1 MSKSRGH
8 ARKAVM
14 LLLCLSTAV
23 AVALTS
29 SSTPNPTQLTP
40 EIKAADLRQHIT
52 YLASDQMEG
61 RLTATEGERR
71 ATAYVAAM
79 FQAMGLTPAGDN
91 GTFFQSFE
99 FLAGMSL
106 GVGNQLTAHLS
117 TEPLPQSYAVDYDWR
132 PLAFSKTGSF
142 ASAPLVFAGYG
153 IVAPATAGFEA
164 YDALAG
170 LDVANAW
177 VLVLRYLP
185 EEIPPE
191 QRQHL
196 ANFASLRHKAMVARD
211 HGARGLIVVSG
222 PSAKVKQPLVEL
234 SLDTAL
240 AGTSIAALSIT
251 DEVAEQWLQHSGH
264 HLKALQDTLDTG
276 KLLQG
281 FPLANLSLAAS
292 LDIQQEKRLGRNVL
306 ARLNAAGHPGESV
319 VIVGAHVD
327 HLGRGLGTNSL
338 AHDDEKG
345 LIHYGADDNASG
357 VGGVL
362 EIAHYLVSLKSS
374 RQLPLRRDLLFAAW
388 SGEELGLIGSTHFT
402 RTFGGAPSEPASL
415 TPQVVAYLNM
425 DMIGRLDKSLILQGV
440 GSSSIWRD
448 EIDRANGTIGLPLNL
463 HDDSYVASDATA
475 FYLKGV
481 PVLSAFTGAH
491 EDYHTPRDT
500 ADKINYAGTERIA
513 RLMALL
519 TRSLATRQEAPDYRA
534 MALPERP
541 VGRASMRVYL
551 GTIPDYSQGDASG
564 LKVAGVIIGGPA
576 AQAGVQGGDV
586 IVGLAGKTIENIY
599 DYTYVLNAMKIGV
612 PTALVVQ
619 RGLERL
625 TLMVTPGSRE

>member
-1 MSKSRGH
+1 MRDSQSH

-23 AVALTS
+23 AVGAAS
-29 SSTPNPTQLTP
+29 SSIAHPGQLTP
-40 EIKAADLRQHIT
+40 EISAADLRQHIT
-52 YLASDQMEG
+52 SLASDQMEG
-61 RLTATEGERR
+61 RLTGTEGERR
-71 ATAYVAAM
+71 ATAYVASM

-99 FLAGMSL
+99 FTAGVAL
-106 GVGNQLTAHLS
+106 GGGNQLTAYQSTAPLS
-117 TEPLPQSYAVDYDWR
+117 QSYAVDRDWR

-142 ASAPLVFAGYG
+142 ASAPVVFAGYG
-153 IVAPATAGFEA
+153 IVAPAADGFEA

-185 EEIPPE
+185 EGIAPE

-211 HGARGLIVVSG
+211 RGARGLIVVSG
-222 PSAKVKQPLVEL
+222 PGAKVKQPLVEL
-234 SLDTAL
+234 SLDTVL

-251 DEVAEQWLQHSGH
+251 DEVAEQWLQRSGH
-264 HLKALQDTLDTG
+264 DLKSLQQALDTR
-276 KLLQG
+276 KSLQG
-281 FPLANLSLAAS
+281 FPMADLSLAAR
-292 LDIQQEKRLGRNVL
+292 LDIHHEKRTGRNVL
-306 ARLNAAGHPGESV
+306 ARLNAADHSGESV

-327 HLGRGLGTNSL
+327 HLGHGRGTSSL
-338 AHDDEKG
+338 AHGDEAG
-345 LIHYGADDNASG
+345 LTHYGADDNASG

-362 EIAHYLVSLKSS
+362 EIAHDLVHLKS
-374 RQLPLRRDLLFAAW
+374 RGQLALRRDVLFAAW

-402 RTFGGAPSEPASL
+402 RAFSGTPGESADLA
-415 TPQVVAYLNM
+415 PQVVAYLNM
-425 DMIGRLDKSLILQGV
+425 DMIGRLDRSLMLHGV

-448 EIDRANGTIGLPLNL
+448 EIHRANSTIGLPLTL

-481 PVLSAFTGAH
+481 PILSAFTGAH

-513 RLMALL
+513 RLMAFL
-519 TRSLATRQEAPDYRA
+519 TSSLATRQEVPDYRA
-534 MALPERP
+534 MPQPERSI
-541 VGRASMRVYL
+541 GRANVRAYL
-551 GTIPDYSQGDASG
+551 GTIPDYGQGNVRG
-564 LKVAGVIIGGPA
+564 LTVAGVITGGPA
-576 AQAGVQGGDV
+576 ARAGVQAGDV
-586 IVGLAGKTIENIY
+586 IVELAGKTIDNIY
-599 DYTYVLNAMKIGV
+599 DYTYVLNAVKIGV
-612 PTALVVQ
+612 PTTLMVQ
-619 RGLERL
+619 RGAERL
-625 TLMVTPGSRE
+625 PLMVTPGSRE

>member
-1 MSKSRGH
+1 MFATRSIVTILVLFFCWLTTP
-8 ARKAVM
+8 AAAVDIPGAPPSFM
-14 LLLCLSTAV
+14 
-23 AVALTS
+23 
-29 SSTPNPTQLTP
+29 QLTP
-40 EIKAADLRQHIT
+40 AISAEDLRQHIT
-52 YLASDQMEG
+52 YLASEQMGG
-61 RLTATEGERR
+61 RLTGTEGERR
-71 ATAYVAAM
+71 ATAYVAAV
-79 FQAMGLTPAGDN
+79 FRAMGLAPAGDSS
-91 GTFFQSFE
+91 TFFQSFE
-99 FLAGMSL
+99 FTAGVSL
-106 GVGNQLTAHLS
+106 GGGNQLTAYQS
-117 TEPLPQSYAVDYDWR
+117 AAPLPLSYAVDHDWR

-142 ASAPLVFAGYG
+142 AAAPVVFAGYG
-153 IVAPATAGFEA
+153 IVAPATDRFET

-185 EEIPPE
+185 EKIPPE

-196 ANFASLRHKAMVARD
+196 VNFASLRHKSMVARD
-211 HGARGLIVVSG
+211 RGARGLIVVSG
-222 PSAKVKQPLVEL
+222 PNAKGQQLLVEL

-251 DEVAEQWLQHSGH
+251 DEVAEQWLQRSGYD
-264 HLKALQDTLDTG
+264 LKSLQESLDTG
-276 KLLQG
+276 KPLQG
-281 FPLANLSLAAS
+281 FPVADLSLAAS
-292 LDIQQEKRLGRNVL
+292 LDLQQEKRMGRNVL
-306 ARLNAAGHPGESV
+306 ARLNAAGRPGESV

-327 HLGRGLGTNSL
+327 HLGRGLGSNSL
-338 AHDDEKG
+338 AHGDEKG

-362 EIAHYLVSLKSS
+362 EVAHYLVHLKS
-374 RQLPLRRDLLFAAW
+374 RGQLPLQRDLLFAAW
-388 SGEELGLIGSTHFT
+388 SGEELGLLGSTHFT
-402 RTFGGAPSEPASL
+402 RTFGGTPDDPVSL
-415 TPQVVAYLNM
+415 APQVVAYLNM
-425 DMIGRLDKSLILQGV
+425 DMIGRLDKAVLLQGV

-448 EIDRANGTIGLPLNL
+448 EIDRANATIGLPLNL

-481 PVLSAFTGAH
+481 PVLSAFTDAH

-586 IVGLAGKTIENIY
+586 IVELAGKTIENIY